1 MKKSNLKTLSCI
13 LTAAVIVSV
22 INPVEIDAK
31 KVIRLNKAK
40 KVFSIC
46 FQTYPCNKKIPKNKS
61 STNAMKMK
69 YDFY

>member
-31 KVIRLNKAK
+31 KVIRL
-40 KVFSIC
+40 
-46 FQTYPCNKKIPKNKS
+46 KII
-61 STNAMKMK
+61 
-69 YDFY
+69 